1 MDRTNLK
8 LIAVITFTVH
18 MNSSRDSW
26 TSRNGIR
33 ALRLRVV
40 VASVVGN
47 VGNFYFKRLVVYEV
61 VRRRPA
67 TAVAALFRDVP

>member
-8 LIAVITFTVH
+8 LIAVITFTIH

-33 ALRLRVV
+33 ARRLRVV
-40 VASVVGN
+40 VASVGRE
-47 VGNFYFKRLVVYEV
+47 GWEF
-61 VRRRPA
+61 
-67 TAVAALFRDVP
+67 LFETSSGV